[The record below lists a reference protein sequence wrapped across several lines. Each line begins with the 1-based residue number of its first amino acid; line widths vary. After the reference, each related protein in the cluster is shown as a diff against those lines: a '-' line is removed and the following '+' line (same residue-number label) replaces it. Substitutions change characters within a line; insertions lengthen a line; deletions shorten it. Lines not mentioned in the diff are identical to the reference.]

1 MASNDSSCNKIQQD
15 CYPRDRIFRPR
26 WFVGNNIKSLWSFAH
41 VIRRDHVN
49 RARKRRSRSENMQNM
64 RLFYSQVNKIVW
76 LSNMAD
82 TILTNSR
89 GAQRYVGFL
98 FLGCWLAGLAA
109 NSVHVD
115 KNGAENANTNDSQT
129 ISSKNKCWK
138 ASARIEHG
146 SRTKGLPSSGQWILR
161 ISLYCWFSIS
171 FSEFGHH
178 LFCLWFSFLQQEN

>member
-1 MASNDSSCNKIQQD
+1 MILC
-15 CYPRDRIFRPR
+15 
-26 WFVGNNIKSLWSFAH
+26 
-41 VIRRDHVN
+41 
-49 RARKRRSRSENMQNM
+49 ARSTSRSSEQITKHRYRSKNMQKM
-64 RLFYSQVNKIVW
+64 CLFYSQVNKIVW